1 MARARKAPQPNPRKT
16 PRVRKASHRPST
28 PACGTVDDMTNLII
42 EEYLDSQGICDTDL
56 STTMISAVQIPAATP
71 LANTA
76 SSVPTKT
83 CLSAETPPEIFSTAN
98 PSLASPTPAN
108 LPVSG
113 STVLVH
119 EDHFDS
125 WTETVELYAIS
136 RFGAAFNV
144 SRACGI
150 GRLIELSIFASLNH
164 AKTEIADHSVPVV
177 CLVQQCNEYDREGK
191 TAYHVGVVFVGRS
204 FPESYNRNPTQCF
217 RVVGTHKDGHFRI
230 QETAA
235 PHKPRRHPRFR
246 KKFAVQLLLINKAD
260 RTIVRAA
267 GVTNDVGALG
277 ISVVSTLDA
286 NIGDKIKVGCRE
298 IDFFGVA
305 VVRNRRSMFGFER
318 LLQMEFLDSK
328 FPISRLLSVPEGVLE
343 GFTK

>member
-1 MARARKAPQPNPRKT
+1 MPRARKVSQLKAKKT
-16 PRVRKASHRPST
+16 PRVRKSFPAS
-28 PACGTVDDMTNLII
+28 V
-42 EEYLDSQGICDTDL
+42 
-56 STTMISAVQIPAATP
+56 AT
-71 LANTA
+71 
-76 SSVPTKT
+76 
-83 CLSAETPPEIFSTAN
+83 LSAPVNVTATQVNGEYADLPRARPKKLSKTKSPGTKYPAFTEATVADTSAFADTGHSINVVADTFAGVRTSTAC
-98 PSLASPTPAN
+98 SAPAR
-108 LPVSG
+108 LPVG
-113 STVLVH
+113 ESTILVH

-144 SRACGI
+144 SRACGV
-150 GRLIELSIFASLNH
+150 GRLIELSIFAS
-164 AKTEIADHSVPVV
+164 ADPETPEVTEHTMPVV
-177 CLVQQCNEYDREGK
+177 CLVQQCSEYDQEGK

-204 FPESYNRNPTQCF
+204 FPESYNKNPTQCY
-217 RVVGTHKDGHFRI
+217 RVAGTRSDGLFRI
-230 QETAA
+230 HETTA

-246 KKFAVQLLLINKAD
+246 IKFEVKLILINKAD
-260 RTIVRAA
+260 RTIVRAS

-277 ISVVSTLDA
+277 ISVISTLDA

-305 VVRNRRSMFGFER
+305 IVRNRRSMFGFER
-318 LLQMEFLDSK
+318 LLQMEFVDTK